1 MGNVMDQGVDQT
13 ARRQF
18 LENHH
23 VGSRPDCHTCWVR
36 PVCAG
41 GCYHESFI
49 NHGQTAASNLNQC
62 DRIRSWIDL
71 CLRIY
76 GQIAV
81 ENPAFL
87 ERFNEN

>member
-1 MGNVMDQGVDQT
+1 
-13 ARRQF
+13 
-18 LENHH
+18 
-23 VGSRPDCHTCWVR
+23 
-36 PVCAG
+36 VCAG

-62 DRIRSWIDL
+62 DRIRGWIDL